1 MTKAIPESDVLAPR
15 DPSLDELTDEWPEL
29 TLENAY
35 AHLPGDNKAITS
47 VLGAAA
53 GFPLT
58 LVGQLDP
65 LDDED
70 AHLYKKNPI
79 KKRTTIVLENV
90 HTFSYGQYG
99 DGSTA
104 IWAAGKA
111 GWFEIRPAKSYQ
123 STYYEMVD
131 AIKTLYFIADSYKT
145 PRKKGKGKNAT
156 ILPDYN
162 PSELFEKYAAEE
174 LGSSDAEEGMEQ
186 MYAHREFL
194 ILAMISGKE
203 GLSWSKFPLYAHFY
217 KKFPDTWLEM
227 KQRIYPGS
235 TGKASKAK
243 SKAARQG
250 SVRQGSVDT
259 ASTTST
265 LKRKRGAAAKKE
277 VEVVSLDGSAES
289 SSESRDEVLLAAVEE
304 VDEVSKLQAPAA
316 TKPTRRTRQN
326 SVVEQPEDLA
336 TPAKDEDTDEETRLR
351 ARKNKSSL
359 RPRASKAA
367 KSASRKGAKGLTA
380 DDEDTDS
387 EAALSPTT
395 GKRKHEPD
403 MDSRRHSKRRNSKP
417 HDDEGIDI
425 PTSPSNSGDAD
436 TGADMADLPLR
447 TLNHIADPVQEDTWI
462 CALDGCTHKVF
473 GASRPESQKL
483 IREHYTL
490 HAFDDDERVQMV
502 KKFAAPSLPAN
513 HLMDRV
519 RQQAKIEG
527 LPASRQMASRYPNLA
542 IVPGN
547 ATVQQRY

>member
-1 MTKAIPESDVLAPR
+1 MTKATPESDILEPR

-29 TLENAY
+29 TLENVY
-35 AHLPGDNKAITS
+35 AHLPGDNKATTS

-58 LVGQLDP
+58 LVGQLEP

-70 AHLYKKNPI
+70 AHLYKKAPI

-111 GWFEIRPAKSYQ
+111 GWFEIRPSKAYQ
-123 STYYEMVD
+123 AIYHEMVD

-156 ILPDYN
+156 VLPDYS

-174 LGSSDAEEGMEQ
+174 LGTSDAEEGMEQ
-186 MYAHREFL
+186 IYAHKEFL

-203 GLSWSKFPLYAHFY
+203 GLSWSKFPLYTHFY
-217 KKFPDTWLEM
+217 KKFPDTWSEM
-227 KQRIYPGS
+227 RQRMKPP
-235 TGKASKAK
+235 TPGKASKARGK
-243 SKAARQG
+243 SARQ
-250 SVRQGSVDT
+250 SSVDT
-259 ASTTST
+259 TSTTSS
-265 LKRKRGAAAKKE
+265 LKRKHGPPAKKE
-277 VEVVSLDGSAES
+277 VEVISLDGSAES
-289 SSESRDEVLLAAVEE
+289 SSESRDEVLLAAVEGA
-304 VDEVSKLQAPAA
+304 SKSQAPRT
-316 TKPTRRTRQN
+316 TKQTRRTRQN
-326 SVVEQPEDLA
+326 SVVEQAEDLA
-336 TPAKDEDTDEETRLR
+336 TPAKEEDTDEETRLR

-359 RPRASKAA
+359 RPRASKAS
-367 KSASRKGAKGLTA
+367 KSASRKGGKGPA
-380 DDEDTDS
+380 AEEGDTDS
-387 EAALSPTT
+387 EAAPSPTN
-395 GKRKHEPD
+395 GKRKNEANID
-403 MDSRRHSKRRNSKP
+403 TRRPSKRRNSKP

-425 PTSPSNSGDAD
+425 PTSPSVSGDAD
-436 TGADMADLPLR
+436 TAASPSDITDLPLR
-447 TLNHIADPVQEDTWI
+447 TLNHMPDPVQEDTWT
-462 CALDGCTHKVF
+462 CALDGCTHKVY

-527 LPASRQMASRYPNLA
+527 FPAGRQMASRYPDLA
-542 IVPGN
+542 VAPGN